1 MLKKQTVWLL
11 TMLSLMIVLSVYYL
25 NAPSE
30 GDLAYFDADQEQ
42 DQDQTTSSSNVDQV
56 TDESILEGTE
66 ETGIEGM
73 ETENM
78 EAEDTETDSL
88 NTSSINSEEYFA
100 AVRMEITTQ
109 RSREKERLESI
120 VASSESSSDEKNEA
134 YEAMK
139 EIEVVDKKESI
150 LEETLKSLN
159 GYEEVLVRNVSDN
172 NIVVTVQADSLS
184 TTEANEIIQHA
195 KDEFGEIKIDVS
207 YNPS

>member
-25 NAPSE
+25 NAPTE

-42 DQDQTTSSSNVDQV
+42 DQATSLSNVDP
-56 TDESILEGTE
+56 STE
-66 ETGIEGM
+66 DAIEEDPEEAGIEEEAG
-73 ETENM
+73 
-78 EAEDTETDSL
+78 AEDISGEVDNSSVDS
-88 NTSSINSEEYFA
+88 EQYFT
-100 AVRMEITTQ
+100 AVRMEITNQ
-109 RSREKERLESI
+109 RSMEKERLESI

-139 EIEVVDKKESI
+139 EIEMLDKKESI
-150 LEETLKSLN
+150 LEDTLRSLN

-172 NIVVTVQADSLS
+172 NVVITVQADSLS
-184 TTEANEIIQHA
+184 VEEANEIIQHA

-207 YNPS
+207 YQPS